1 MKSCYKLQQ
10 NNSITASFD
19 TVKGAKGY
27 TGSFF
32 SSRRGFEGPC
42 GVSEASSYLAHD
54 LFGQHESIRWNV
66 ANKPM
71 LYKFRALDAKFC

>member
-1 MKSCYKLQQ
+1 MKSCCKLQQ

-19 TVKGAKGY
+19 TLSRVRKATQGP
-27 TGSFF
+27 FF
-32 SSRRGFEGPC
+32 SSKRGFEGPC
-42 GVSEASSYLAHD
+42 GVSEASYLAHD
-54 LFGQHESIRWNV
+54 LFGQHERIRWNV